1 MNVMTLLGT
10 QQQVE
15 FLPVFLVI
23 KSLGFS
29 SSDYIDASVTIR
41 EILSCHTTKDAAEEQ
56 RRGPQRV
63 EEHIGVRLLD
73 GTIYALEPKHQSFRM
88 SD

>member
-15 FLPVFLVI
+15 FLPVFLVVRN
-23 KSLGFS
+23 LRFS
-29 SSDYIDASVTIR
+29 SSDYTDASVTSR
-41 EILSCHTTKDAAEEQ
+41 EILSCHTTKDAAEGQ
-56 RRGPQRV
+56 KRAPQQV
-63 EEHIGVRLLD
+63 EERIGVRLPD
-73 GTIYALEPKHQSFRM
+73 GTIYALEPKHQSLRI